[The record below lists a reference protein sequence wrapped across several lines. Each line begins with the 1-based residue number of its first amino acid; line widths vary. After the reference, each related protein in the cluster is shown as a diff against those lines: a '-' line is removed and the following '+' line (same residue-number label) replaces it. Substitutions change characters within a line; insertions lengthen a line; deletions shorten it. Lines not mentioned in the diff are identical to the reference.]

1 MTSGYLLNR
10 VLLQFDHES
19 VHQDLSAV
27 AFTDGCL
34 WLGSDEE
41 NSVERLMKLDACT
54 FGQHECFRFADLLEG
69 FDDAD
74 GEVDIEGMAY
84 EENYLWIVGSHS
96 TKRKKVKPQKVE
108 RLTKVKLEPNRYFL
122 ARIPLVDSTLHQSYN
137 ELRAACLERNEDGN
151 TLISALKKD
160 DYFSPFLAELSMNHP
175 AMPGKDNGFDIEG
188 LAIKDDQILL
198 GLRGPVLRG
207 VAVILE
213 LAVEEV
219 EPGELSLKP
228 IGKNGELYK
237 KHFLDLDGFGI
248 RDLRRWGDDLLI
260 LAGPTMDL
268 DGTIALYR
276 LHSPFDLS
284 GDSLSLQKEG
294 ELEVLF
300 DIPHGYRTDRA
311 EGIALFPTMNRSD
324 TVLVVYDSPAQERKM
339 ENGDIL
345 ADIFT
350 LQ

>member
-19 VHQDLSAV
+19 IHQDLSAV

-41 NSVERLMKLDACT
+41 NSVERLIQLDACT
-54 FGQHECFRFADLLEG
+54 FGQHECFRFTDLFDG
-69 FDDAD
+69 FDDND

-84 EENYLWIVGSHS
+84 EENYLWVVGSHS
-96 TKRKKVKPQKVE
+96 TKRKKVKPKKVE

-122 ARIPLVDSTLHQSYN
+122 ARIPLVDSALHQSYN
-137 ELRAACLERNEDGN
+137 DLRTACLEKNEDGN
-151 TLISALKKD
+151 VLISALKKD
-160 DYFSPFLAELSMNHP
+160 DYFAPFLAELTMNHP
-175 AMPGKDNGFDIEG
+175 ALPGKDNGFDIEG
-188 LAIKDDQILL
+188 LAIKGDQILL

-213 LAVEEV
+213 LSVKEV
-219 EPGELSLKP
+219 EPGKLALQS
-228 IGKNGELYK
+228 IGKNGERYK

-268 DGTIALYR
+268 DGTITLYR
-276 LHSPFDLS
+276 LHSPFDLPD
-284 GDSLSLQKEG
+284 DSLSLQDEG
-294 ELEVLF
+294 ELEALF
-300 DIPHGYRTDRA
+300 DIPHGDKSDRA
-311 EGIALFPTMNRSD
+311 EGMTLLPTLNRSD
-324 TVLVVYDSPAQERKM
+324 TLLVVYDSPAQERQM

-350 LQ
+350 LR